1 LSGQHHCVGEY
12 EIKDLSLQRPQ
23 RLCHHK
29 GWGLHV
35 RKGHRGCWHS
45 RSKKRKT
52 SVRLSS
58 LQDRNGVGTPARL
71 IFTGESGPPATLV
84 RWRARGL
91 NRHRFAGGL
100 LHAGSEGR
108 SDPKGRAVFS
118 HQPASRALEGRLIP
132 RPLRTVPRSQGVT
145 QRKRS
150 CWSTG
155 RQIQGRSGRGH
166 IADKQGPGIDSA
178 HTEMRKRRRD

>member
-1 LSGQHHCVGEY
+1 MSGQHHCVGEY

-58 LQDRNGVGTPARL
+58 LQDRNGVGTPPRL

-91 NRHRFAGGL
+91 NRHRFAGRAPARGFR
-100 LHAGSEGR
+100 GPFR
-108 SDPKGRAVFS
+108 SQR
-118 HQPASRALEGRLIP
+118 ASRFQSPTSISRFGRTTHSDTVADSPAESGCHPAKALLLEHWAPNSGQIW
-132 RPLRTVPRSQGVT
+132 PRSHRRQT
-145 QRKRS
+145 RTWHRQR
-150 CWSTG
+150 
-155 RQIQGRSGRGH
+155 
-166 IADKQGPGIDSA
+166 A
-178 HTEMRKRRRD
+178 HRNAQTTS